1 LTSPNLSRELFLFFI
16 TVFTVLDVVCSY
28 SCISKL
34 HFHYINLFRLLV
46 WNPFIIMTLASL
58 SRAASAAWMR
68 ATKENVPT
76 EHHEVVIVGGGVA
89 GLYTAY
95 RLTTTNAESNVNDI
109 VVLEG
114 RPSVGGRVTTQR
126 DADGNVM
133 FNNFGWRVG
142 EVNTEMIALAKE
154 LGIKLIP
161 QVTPPEDKA
170 KEGKGQCRHGPAGH
184 VCSVTHQEREQ
195 YTVPEGRAPLSDFAT
210 ASLISAK
217 QADRQ
222 DRE

>member
-1 LTSPNLSRELFLFFI
+1 MALS
-16 TVFTVLDVVCSY
+16 TA
-28 SCISKL
+28 
-34 HFHYINLFRLLV
+34 N
-46 WNPFIIMTLASL
+46 
-58 SRAASAAWMR
+58 RAASAAWKR
-68 ATKENVPT
+68 VTKEEIIPT

-95 RLTTTNAESNVNDI
+95 RLTTTHAKSNVNDI

-114 RPSVGGRVTTQR
+114 RPMVGGRVTTQR
-126 DADGNVM
+126 DAGGNVL

-154 LGIKLIP
+154 LGINLIP

-170 KEGKGQCRHGPAGH
+170 QEGQGQCRHGPGGH
-184 VCSVTHQEREQ
+184 VCSVTNAHREQ
-195 YTVPEGRAPLSDFAT
+195 YKVPEGRAPLSDFAT
-210 ASLISAK
+210 AALLGANH
-217 QADRQ
+217 ADRQ